1 MLQQTQVSRVLGF
14 YEAFLARFPTLQDV
28 GNAKRAEVLR
38 AWQGLGYYARARN
51 LHALARTLGDAAL
64 PDDPAELEKLPGIG
78 AYTAGAIASFAYE
91 RRAALVD
98 TNVARVLLRVFA
110 PRVDPRTP
118 GGRRIAWALAEET
131 LPRTGRATWTHNQA
145 VMELG
150 ATVCTAR
157 VRHCHRCPVRMLC
170 QTYERNRNKIAT
182 GVSETTGKVRR
193 ISSSKPGRAAS
204 AVRSTMKYSAPRAI
218 SDRTTGIV

>member
-1 MLQQTQVSRVLGF
+1 MLQQTQVSRVLGY
-14 YEAFLARFPTLQDV
+14 YETFLARFPTLGDV
-28 GNAKRAEVLR
+28 GKAKRTEVVR
-38 AWQGLGYYARARN
+38 AWKGLGYYARARN
-51 LHALARTLGDAAL
+51 LHALARTLGDATL
-64 PDDPAELEKLPGIG
+64 PDDPKALVKLPGIG
-78 AYTAGAIASFAYE
+78 AYTAGAIASFAYA

-110 PRVDPRTP
+110 PRSDPRTP
-118 GGRRIAWALAEET
+118 KGRRAAWALAEQV

-150 ATVCTAR
+150 AIVCTAR
-157 VRHCHRCPVRMLC
+157 VRHCARCPVRGLC

-182 GVSETTGKVRR
+182 GVSETTGKARR
-193 ISSSKPGRAAS
+193 ISSSNPRRAAS

-218 SDRTTGIV
+218 NERTTGIV